1 MKTKF
6 NVNLKDITKDLSLSK
21 SKAVTKDGNGYF
33 RGKLDKIEL
42 VEVEYNEQVDINS
55 ERTVDEGI
63 KIQLRFNFLLF
74 TENEEIKIPKVI
86 LVGTNLNKEPQ
97 VVKYKSRGNKKMKNV
112 FNQFTEICIRLG
124 FITPNE
130 LQEYD
135 ENLNT
140 KIEKLLQEYNERE
153 EKEKVLIAARFVEG
167 QEARIIDI
175 FQLTKVDKIDYK
187 EDIAKRIQVIN
198 EDVNRGLKK

>member
-1 MKTKF
+1 
-6 NVNLKDITKDLSLSK
+6 
-21 SKAVTKDGNGYF
+21 
-33 RGKLDKIEL
+33 
-42 VEVEYNEQVDINS
+42 
-55 ERTVDEGI
+55 
-63 KIQLRFNFLLF
+63 
-74 TENEEIKIPKVI
+74 
-86 LVGTNLNKEPQ
+86 
-97 VVKYKSRGNKKMKNV
+97 MKNV

-135 ENLNT
+135 ENLNS

-153 EKEKVLIAARFVEG
+153 EKVLIVARFVEA

-187 EDIAKRIQVIN
+187 EDIAKRIQIIN